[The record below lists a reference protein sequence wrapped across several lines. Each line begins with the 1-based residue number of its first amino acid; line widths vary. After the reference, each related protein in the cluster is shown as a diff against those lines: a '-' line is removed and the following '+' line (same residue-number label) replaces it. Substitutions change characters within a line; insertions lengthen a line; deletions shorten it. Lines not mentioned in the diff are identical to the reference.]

1 MNKFENF
8 EGVELANDLDEGEL
22 VKKAQEW
29 GSKLWEILAKEGGEK
44 GDRDCEATNNKK
56 SGSRTCQ
63 TLKVLGCSRGS
74 KEELKIGGKV
84 GGTLRG
90 QGV

>member
-1 MNKFENF
+1 MGNF
-8 EGVELANDLDEGEL
+8 G
-22 VKKAQEW
+22 K
-29 GSKLWEILAKEGGEK
+29 GGGGK
-44 GDRDCEATNNKK
+44 RGDRDCEATNNKK
-56 SGSRTCQ
+56 SGSRTHQ
-63 TLKVLGCSRGS
+63 TLKVGGLGCLRGS